1 MMVSGSASS
10 AYHNS
15 NDPEQHREIHAL
27 FSAKAVKQCSGSS
40 QTRVYEQIQV
50 ITGVIDDML
59 MNIAEEGYV
68 LPAEASNIAA
78 TLQEIRRTGKLDD
91 TPYKSRNQLKVT
103 CMTPLV
109 GGAAP
114 GGKMSAEQGSET
126 PPSKAWAR
134 LSPPRYDF
142 VNKSK

>member
-15 NDPEQHREIHAL
+15 NDQEQHREIHAL
-27 FSAKAVKQCSGSS
+27 FSTKAVKQCSGKS
-40 QTRVYEQIQV
+40 QTTVYEQIQI
-50 ITGVIDDML
+50 ITGVIDAML
-59 MNIAEEGYV
+59 TNIAEEGYV
-68 LPAEASNIAA
+68 MPAEASNIAA
-78 TLQEIRRTGKLDD
+78 TLQEIRRTGKLED
-91 TPYKSRNQLKVT
+91 TLYESRNQLNVT
-103 CMTPLV
+103 CMIPLV

-114 GGKMSAEQGSET
+114 GDKMSAEQGSES

-142 VNKSK
+142 VNRSK